1 MIFVDASTLSGLQEA
16 LNEGKADGMSDDDL
30 LNAIR
35 DELIVYY
42 RSPDGRRALMNT
54 HHRNKS
60 TMAVVGE
67 IMQGVRVMLDAVN
80 ARAIETL

>member
-42 RSPDGRRALMNT
+42 RSPDGRRALMNN
-54 HHRNKS
+54 HHRGKS
-60 TMAVVGE
+60 PAVVVEE

-80 ARAIETL
+80 ARISETL